1 MSQKLVR
8 SLLIS
13 GGLLLIL
20 ILIIAV
26 NNMILIQGPY
36 FKQLSDDQRIHRQLM
51 QQLRSTDGELL
62 GRYALNEVTYIS
74 RVSLYGENW
83 IYWYDAEG
91 NVRAVLRRSQ
101 IDEQAALEAARQC
114 CSYAGNEISYGWIND
129 RPALVLEDSRQEIL
143 LDAESLEL
151 LLRYEKR

>member
-101 IDEQAALEAARQC
+101 IDEQGKFRSVPDHAHQGARGNIAAYIAANIGRNNDSGVRIDIQLQIASAEAFH
-114 CSYAGNEISYGWIND
+114 
-129 RPALVLEDSRQEIL
+129 
-143 LDAESLEL
+143 
-151 LLRYEKR
+151 